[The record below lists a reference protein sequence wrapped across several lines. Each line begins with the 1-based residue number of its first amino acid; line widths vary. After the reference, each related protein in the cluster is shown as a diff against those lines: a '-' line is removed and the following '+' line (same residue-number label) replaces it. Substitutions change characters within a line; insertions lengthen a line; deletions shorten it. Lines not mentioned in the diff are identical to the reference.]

1 MRLRLAL
8 PAGLLDTGAASL
20 ATFIVQAYAVR
31 TLDLETLGVYA
42 VFFSAYLFASQA
54 TQFLFLYPL
63 EIAVLK
69 LPRSTRFELLRRS
82 IRLAT
87 PAPILGGLGVL
98 AAILLS
104 GSSATS
110 LRLGFAITVGAAAIT
125 SPVYEHFKRMLHLSD
140 RSWQAAG
147 VAQSQLLALVVV
159 VAVMVVSG
167 VPPAWVP
174 FGALAAS
181 HGVALGAGF
190 ATIRF
195 GEMPPL
201 RTSFMDLLRSGR
213 WLLVSG
219 LMPPLATLIA
229 AGVITRL
236 AGATEL
242 GLAQAAHV
250 ASRPILILATGLSA
264 VLGYRLMESGST
276 RRRSD
281 GNRYWRLYAALIL
294 LGGGAYMLV
303 VGVDWPGNPMAA
315 LLPRAYEVGGLVLV
329 TLAANF
335 VSALLRPVRNE
346 LIGAHWEA
354 RVALVD
360 TSAAAALIAVAAFAG
375 YLGAFAVPLG
385 VLAGALV
392 HAAGYLPARITMYA
406 TSAPRL
412 EGATPA
418 GEG

>member
-1 MRLRLAL
+1 MRLRLSI
-8 PAGLLDTGAASL
+8 PAGLLDTAAASL
-20 ATFIVQAYAVR
+20 GTFIVQAYAVR
-31 TLDLETLGVYA
+31 TLDLESLGAYA

-69 LPRSTRFELLRRS
+69 LPRSERFELLRHS
-82 IRLAT
+82 VRLAA
-87 PAPILGGLGVL
+87 PAPVMAGIGVV
-98 AAILLS
+98 AAILLA
-104 GSSATS
+104 GSSGDS
-110 LRLGFAITVGAAAIT
+110 LRLGFVVTVGAAAIT
-125 SPVYEHFKRMLHLSD
+125 SPMYEHFKRMLHLSD

-147 VAQSQLLALVVV
+147 VAQSQLLTLVVILG
-159 VAVMVVSG
+159 VMLAAN

-174 FGALAAS
+174 FGALAGS

-190 ATIRF
+190 ARVRF
-195 GEMPPL
+195 GEMPAI
-201 RTSFMDLLRSGR
+201 RTSFPDLLRSGR

-276 RRRSD
+276 RRRSE
-281 GNRYWRLYAALIL
+281 GNRYWRLYSALVV
-294 LGGGAYMLV
+294 LGGGAYTLV
-303 VGVDWPGNPMAA
+303 VGFDWPGNPMAA

-346 LIGAHWEA
+346 LIGARWEA
-354 RVALVD
+354 RVAVVD
-360 TSAAAALIAVAAFAG
+360 TSAAAAVVTIAALAG
-375 YLGAFAVPLG
+375 SLKAFAVPLG

-392 HAAGYLPARITMYA
+392 HIAGYIPARRAMYETA
-406 TSAPRL
+406 VPPLQGTAR
-412 EGATPA
+412 A